1 MAASEW
7 LHRAARAG
15 PPRILVAGVSS
26 LALTAEFFHPGSNGG
41 EVISSTESV
50 AQLLH
55 AGADR
60 GEVVGSTGL
69 VHVCSSHVRSC
80 FEAGDRLTA
89 AERRATLDGLTAWR
103 KPRSRQARHPTRIGQ
118 AHTRSTPIA
127 P

>member
-26 LALTAEFFHPGSNGG
+26 LALT
-41 EVISSTESV
+41 